1 MTTKKPATLLALA
14 GTAALVVAGPATFA
28 SPPTPADTR
37 PDAGATA
44 SSLPVGD
51 VDTALTSKSGQT
63 TQVEQ
68 AQATDEADP
77 ASVVSII
84 VQLNDGA
91 DRAASLASINEAV
104 AGAFPGASAQ
114 VEREYDN
121 ALQGFALNAPA
132 GSLDAI
138 RAASGVKA
146 AFRDRETRVADA
158 DDQVAG
164 EGATNSARTTTQDP
178 ANLSAQLM
186 MHADQVTQKGEGK
199 VVAVVDTGVDM
210 THPAFAGALG
220 GTPTLSA
227 DKVASLTPQLGD
239 GKAGTYVS
247 EKFPFAY
254 DYADN
259 DPDASPTGQAGSH
272 GTHVAGIAAGNAGE
286 IVGIAPDAQIIVA
299 KVARSVEGDITD
311 SGLLAALDDMVI
323 LHPDVINLSLGQLGG
338 MDNEADSVYATV
350 FKSLQDAGI
359 TVNAAAGNHYTAG
372 YGNTSGKNLP
382 FASDPDS
389 STQCEPAT
397 YSSVVSVASVDNSL
411 AHSAFTVGDRDIPF
425 QRAGGA
431 DGQKM
436 PDLSDLTGGPFEYV
450 DGGIGSPEDGQALK
464 AKYPEGLAGKIVL
477 VKRGSLTF
485 QDKFNN
491 IAGSKPAGFIVYNNV
506 PGDSLVVMSLATD
519 GVPAAFISQ
528 ADGEAML
535 AAADHR
541 LSVAP
546 GKVVPPSSK
555 YSMSSFS
562 SWGVTPDLRLKP
574 EVAAPG
580 GNIYSAVPGGTYEF
594 MSGTSMATPQMAGVS
609 AVVLER
615 VQNDPLFASMSARE
629 KIDVVQNL
637 IMGTATPVVDPL
649 QDTGVFYSPR
659 KQGSGLTNVLAAT
672 TSSVYPTVVGA
683 PEQSRPKADLGDG
696 TNGWHFDVT
705 LHNLSGV
712 EATYSL
718 NTQALSEIVDGG
730 FFTGQSSDWRGKGVN
745 IAYSGAA
752 SASGEGA
759 TVTVPANGEATVGI
773 DVTPGS
779 EFASYVA
786 DNTPNGTFLDGF
798 VRFTSKTASQPDL
811 TVPYAGF
818 YGNWGKAPIFD
829 ALASSGGAHTLA
841 SWVYNGST
849 GQQLGYNPLVK
860 DADRI
865 GLPNSSK
872 NVISRSDASGAP
884 TVLQPRTGTLRSV
897 HTINAAYTNA
907 AGETV
912 ASFTRFMNWKS
923 ALDSSTGKM
932 TWVEQGH
939 DPMTLDTRSDAFK
952 NLPDGQYKLTLSAHN
967 DGPSQAEQSISYD
980 FRIDTV
986 APVVSNMEYKGE
998 GADTVLSF
1006 DVTDASPPAAIDLH
1020 DPADGLWFYR
1030 HVFTDAEGTVGA
1042 EGTYAYHVEVPFKDI
1057 AQAWTDQGGNG
1068 DVIAHP
1074 YLLAWD
1080 YGLNHSEAATLN
1092 LPSDNTGTVDACVSP
1107 EGGHWVKDGA
1117 GWWYACADGTSYL
1130 KDGWF
1135 TINGRD
1141 YQFGPSGYMA
1151 TGFLKR
1157 ANGDWVYADQDGAF
1171 VGGWV
1176 RDGGQWYYL
1185 DPSSKV
1191 MKTGWLADGGSWY
1204 YLTGSGA
1211 MAIGWVNDGG
1221 SWYYLNASGKMV
1233 TGWLNVGGAWYYL
1246 GPDGAMFTGTH
1257 VINGRTYVFDANG
1270 IWVG

>member
-1 MTTKKPATLLALA
+1 
-14 GTAALVVAGPATFA
+14 V
-28 SPPTPADTR
+28 
-37 PDAGATA
+37 
-44 SSLPVGD
+44 
-51 VDTALTSKSGQT
+51 
-63 TQVEQ
+63 
-68 AQATDEADP
+68 
-77 ASVVSII
+77 
-84 VQLNDGA
+84 
-91 DRAASLASINEAV
+91 
-104 AGAFPGASAQ
+104 
-114 VEREYDN
+114 
-121 ALQGFALNAPA
+121 
-132 GSLDAI
+132 
-138 RAASGVKA
+138 
-146 AFRDRETRVADA
+146 
-158 DDQVAG
+158 
-164 EGATNSARTTTQDP
+164 
-178 ANLSAQLM
+178 NL
-186 MHADQVTQKGEGK
+186 
-199 VVAVVDTGVDM
+199 
-210 THPAFAGALG
+210 
-220 GTPTLSA
+220 
-227 DKVASLTPQLGD
+227 
-239 GKAGTYVS
+239 
-247 EKFPFAY
+247 
-254 DYADN
+254 
-259 DPDASPTGQAGSH
+259 
-272 GTHVAGIAAGNAGE
+272 
-286 IVGIAPDAQIIVA
+286 
-299 KVARSVEGDITD
+299 
-311 SGLLAALDDMVI
+311 
-323 LHPDVINLSLGQLGG
+323 
-338 MDNEADSVYATV
+338 
-350 FKSLQDAGI
+350 
-359 TVNAAAGNHYTAG
+359 
-372 YGNTSGKNLP
+372 
-382 FASDPDS
+382 
-389 STQCEPAT
+389 
-397 YSSVVSVASVDNSL
+397 
-411 AHSAFTVGDRDIPF
+411 
-425 QRAGGA
+425 
-431 DGQKM
+431 
-436 PDLSDLTGGPFEYV
+436 
-450 DGGIGSPEDGQALK
+450 
-464 AKYPEGLAGKIVL
+464 
-477 VKRGSLTF
+477 
-485 QDKFNN
+485 
-491 IAGSKPAGFIVYNNV
+491 
-506 PGDSLVVMSLATD
+506 
-519 GVPAAFISQ
+519 
-528 ADGEAML
+528 
-535 AAADHR
+535 
-541 LSVAP
+541 
-546 GKVVPPSSK
+546 
-555 YSMSSFS
+555 
-562 SWGVTPDLRLKP
+562 
-574 EVAAPG
+574 
-580 GNIYSAVPGGTYEF
+580 
-594 MSGTSMATPQMAGVS
+594 
-609 AVVLER
+609 
-615 VQNDPLFASMSARE
+615 
-629 KIDVVQNL
+629 
-637 IMGTATPVVDPL
+637 
-649 QDTGVFYSPR
+649 
-659 KQGSGLTNVLAAT
+659 
-672 TSSVYPTVVGA
+672 
-683 PEQSRPKADLGDG
+683 
-696 TNGWHFDVT
+696 
-705 LHNLSGV
+705 
-712 EATYSL
+712 
-718 NTQALSEIVDGG
+718 
-730 FFTGQSSDWRGKGVN
+730 
-745 IAYSGAA
+745 AYSGAA

-897 HTINAAYTNA
+897 HTINAAYTNT

-986 APVVSNMEYKGE
+986 APVVSNLEYKGE

-1006 DVTDASPPAAIDLH
+1006 DVTDASPLAAIDLH

-1042 EGTYAYHVEVPFKDI
+1042 DGTYAYHVEVPFKDI

-1092 LPSDNTGTVDACVSP
+1092 LPSDNTGTVDACAST

-1204 YLTGSGA
+1204 YLTASGA
-1211 MAIGWVNDGG
+1211 MATGWVNDGG
-1221 SWYYLNASGKMV
+1221 TWYYLNASGKMV